1 MKSKSKHNLSAPVE
15 GSTDVHTSSKTDFY
29 PLTLELATKLRQA
42 DLTAAEWRLWS
53 YLVTLD
59 PFGDRYQDV
68 DVLTIL
74 SECNL
79 SKPTFYRALAK
90 FEEQELFDAQPVR
103 MAIRNLQG
111 ARRLLSK
118 NSLKNDTPVSEMRKL
133 SQKRDSSIKN
143 ETPVSEMRRESQKRD
158 KPDLEVAPDIDSGT
172 SQTNHID
179 QTDQTNQTLSDSRP
193 PAKKQ
198 ERDGDLFDQ
207 DGEPIAPYKNWLIK
221 KADKLP
227 NPIGIMELWLEKNA
241 RKSALIK
248 AYRQVQKEC
257 SAAPSSVDLNSLITD
272 IDAELRRLG
281 WSRDK
286 AIAYMVGAN
295 GWQESGFYQLS
306 DRDLAKLLQ
315 VLELV
320 EVEEVDKLVEEVE
333 T

>member
-1 MKSKSKHNLSAPVE
+1 
-15 GSTDVHTSSKTDFY
+15 
-29 PLTLELATKLRQA
+29 
-42 DLTAAEWRLWS
+42 
-53 YLVTLD
+53 
-59 PFGDRYQDV
+59 
-68 DVLTIL
+68 
-74 SECNL
+74 
-79 SKPTFYRALAK
+79 
-90 FEEQELFDAQPVR
+90 
-103 MAIRNLQG
+103 
-111 ARRLLSK
+111 
-118 NSLKNDTPVSEMRKL
+118 MRKL

-227 NPIGIMELWLEKNA
+227 NPIGIIELWLEKNA

-248 AYRQVQKEC
+248 AYRKVESQC
-257 SAAPSSVDLNSLITD
+257 SAAPSSVDLNSVISN
-272 IDAELRRLG
+272 INAELRRLK
-281 WSRDK
+281 WSQDE
-286 AIAYMVGAN
+286 AISYMVQFN
-295 GWQESGFYQLS
+295 GWQKAAFCQLS
-306 DRDLAKLLQ
+306 YRDLASLFQ

-320 EVEEVDKLVEEVE
+320 EVEVDAVVEEE
-333 T
+333 DT